1 MKKRT
6 ALSIGLILPSVI
18 IVGIFVY
25 AFIAWTF
32 AVSLTNWNTLLPN
45 WSFAGLKNYIYLFTQ
60 DMRFHMDLINN
71 FIFLPFFVLGTM
83 VLGFFLATLLNSG
96 VKFESFFR
104 TVFLLPMAISLVV
117 SGVIWVWIYDPTNG
131 ALASLFQILHLP
143 AINWLG
149 SMTYALPAII
159 IATIWQYTG
168 FTTSI
173 YLAGLRGIPQE
184 VLEAARLDGAHGLRL
199 YWNIIIPMVQSSTV
213 TAFVLMVQLSLQ
225 MFDIVW
231 VMTQGGPAFATDM
244 PAVYMF
250 IAGFKQNFVARGAAI
265 AMIIFALTLIVVIP
279 YIFTAGR
286 ITEEEA

>member
-6 ALSIGLILPSVI
+6 LVSIAFILPSVI

-25 AFIAWTF
+25 AFIAWTL
-32 AVSLTNWNTLLPN
+32 AVSFTNWNTLLPN
-45 WSFAGLKNYIYLFTQ
+45 WSFAGLKN
-60 DMRFHMDLINN
+60 
-71 FIFLPFFVLGTM
+71 
-83 VLGFFLATLLNSG
+83 
-96 VKFESFFR
+96 
-104 TVFLLPMAISLVV
+104 PMAISLVV
-117 SGVIWVWIYDPTNG
+117 SGVIWIWIYDPTNG

-143 AINWLG
+143 SINWLG

-184 VLEAARLDGAHGLRL
+184 ILEAARLDGAHGLRL

-250 IAGFKQNFVARGAAI
+250 IAGFKQNFVAKGAAI
-265 AMIIFALTLIVVIP
+265 AIVIFALTLVVVIP
-279 YIFTAGR
+279 YLFTVGK

>member
-1 MKKRT
+1 MRKRT
-6 ALSIGLILPSVI
+6 LVSIAFIVPSVI

-25 AFIAWTF
+25 AFIAWTLAASF
-32 AVSLTNWNTLLPN
+32 TNWNTLLPN

-60 DMRFHMDLINN
+60 DMRFHMDLVNN

-83 VLGFFLATLLNSG
+83 ILGFFLATLLNSG
-96 VKFESFFR
+96 VKFEAFFR

-117 SGVIWVWIYDPTNG
+117 SGVIWIWIYDPTNG
-131 ALASLFQILHLP
+131 ALASLFQIFHLP
-143 AINWLG
+143 AVNWLG

-265 AMIIFALTLIVVIP
+265 AIIIFALTLVVVIP
-279 YIFTAGR
+279 YLFTAGK